1 MEKRKL
7 TMGIIV
13 SIAALSVIA
22 LITLDALNM
31 MPQAVEEIVVKPEP
45 NKRKPSKKV
54 VDQLSSL

>member
-1 MEKRKL
+1 
-7 TMGIIV
+7 MGIIV

-45 NKRKPSKKV
+45 NKSPN
-54 VDQLSSL
+54 